1 MNVKGKVGSTR
12 KWILL
17 LIRANNFKSKIYR
30 HRLGELIISLQVP
43 RINLLMI
50 FHVFFKHMGYFMVKA
65 VLRSRHFFGRLRIQT
80 SEFPEPLMTLFN
92 EHLKKFKQIISITGT
107 VAMFRTVS
115 NFW

>member
-1 MNVKGKVGSTR
+1 MNVKGKVGSTH

-80 SEFPEPLMTLFN
+80 SEFPEPAPAPG
-92 EHLKKFKQIISITGT
+92 KKYGSGSRQKRAASGG
-107 VAMFRTVS
+107 S
-115 NFW
+115 GSCH